1 MNMKRISM
9 RDGLR
14 GLATLV
20 VAAVIGMAA
29 AGVEATPVSL
39 TWNTTV
45 SAFSG
50 SWPTT
55 VGETVAVTFVVD
67 NGGSSI
73 QSQTW
78 NGTDMV
84 SYTITGTS
92 GWSFSDTT
100 KPTFDYVDFV
110 TDSSGAVTS
119 AANWSDFPG
128 GPITTSWAGSATGSY
143 ANTGSNF
150 IGYESGFNYWL
161 SVANVAQNQVGSSWT
176 ATIAA
181 VPEID
186 PASFGSALAL
196 VLGALGLAERKRRRV
211 IG

>member
-1 MNMKRISM
+1 M
-9 RDGLR
+9 
-14 GLATLV
+14 
-20 VAAVIGMAA
+20 
-29 AGVEATPVSL
+29 
-39 TWNTTV
+39 
-45 SAFSG
+45 
-50 SWPTT
+50 
-55 VGETVAVTFVVD
+55 AVTFVVD

-92 GWSFSDTT
+92 GWSFSSTT

-110 TDSSGAVTS
+110 TDSSGAVTT

-150 IGYESGFNYWL
+150 IGYESGFSYCL
-161 SVANVAQNQVGSSWT
+161 SVDNVAQNQVGSSWT
-176 ATIAA
+176 ATVDPAP

-186 PASFGSALAL
+186 PASFGTALAL
-196 VLGALGLAERKRRRV
+196 VLGALGLAERKRRVV

>member
-1 MNMKRISM
+1 M

-14 GLATLV
+14 GLATLLI
-20 VAAVIGMAA
+20 AAVVGMAA

-55 VGETVAVTFVVD
+55 VGEAVAVTFVVD
-67 NGGSSI
+67 NGGSSS

-78 NGTDMV
+78 NGTDLV

-92 GWSFSDTT
+92 GWSFSSTT
-100 KPTFDYVDFV
+100 QPTTFDYVDFA
-110 TDSSGAVTS
+110 TDSSGAVTT
-119 AANWSDFPG
+119 AANWSISPG

-150 IGYESGFNYWL
+150 IGYESGFSYWL
-161 SVANVAQNQVGSSWT
+161 SVNNVAQNQVGSSWT

-196 VLGALGLAERKRRRV
+196 ALGSLGLAERKRRVV

>member
-1 MNMKRISM
+1 MKRISM

-14 GLATLV
+14 GLAMIVIAT
-20 VAAVIGMAA
+20 VIGMAA
-29 AGVEATPVSL
+29 ARVEATPVSL

-55 VGETVAVTFVVD
+55 VGEAVAVTFVVD

-84 SYTITGTS
+84 SYTISGAS
-92 GWSFSDTT
+92 GWSFSSTT
-100 KPTFDYVDFV
+100 TPNFDYVDFA
-110 TDSSGAVTS
+110 TDSSGAVTT
-119 AANWSDFPG
+119 AANWGIFPG
-128 GPITTSWAGSATGSY
+128 GPITTSWAGSGTGIYS
-143 ANTGSNF
+143 NTGSNF
-150 IGYESGFNYWL
+150 IGYESSFSYWL
-161 SVANVAQNQVGSSWT
+161 SVDNVGQNQVGSSWA

-186 PASFGSALAL
+186 PASFGSALSL